1 MQQQSSWHEVN
12 SVFPR
17 ASGRDDDPV
26 SSRDGVTTT
35 ASLHRAALATLVLLA
50 ASVLAFSLVAAP
62 PAGAQTGES
71 SRPWSQVAET
81 QSVRVLGIGEFSG
94 ALSRPAGFQGEL
106 RDGSGNVQPA
116 GGGPH
121 LASTVAKLR
130 AQAGS
135 ALLLATGDSI
145 GGTAPET
152 ALLDDRP
159 TIEYFNRLGVDG
171 AGVGPRELEKGAEH
185 VRSLVRPECR
195 TEQDCRVDPP
205 LPPFRGA
212 AFPFLA
218 SNVVPSQDA
227 APTFP
232 FAIHRV
238 GDVRV
243 GVVAVTLPSESVPD
257 TPTELAD
264 PLDAVDE
271 TVESLQFLGVEAIVA
286 LVQAET
292 THGNLDPGACPDELT
307 EHDLIRDLNPAVD
320 ALIVG
325 ASGGPAN
332 CRVLDPESDDRV
344 VVAPA
349 SHGRSVTVVDLAVD
363 TSTGDVIRPQTSAFN
378 QTVNLDIEP
387 DPGTE
392 ELVRQ
397 ATAAAAPAAREVL
410 GSAAE
415 TIPRAMDEQGESALA
430 NVIADAQ
437 LHATREAGAQLAL
450 SNPDSLRTDLPG
462 GPLDYATLHSVQPYG
477 DRLYLVTVTGEEL
490 QAAFDHFAD
499 DIGRHGPAVSS
510 NVRYTV
516 NTGQP
521 EGSRVTEI
529 VIDDEP
535 IDPRRNYTVVVNEF
549 LASPEWNGSVLAERG
564 ERRESGL
571 TDLAA
576 LMRYVADEGPLTAP
590 GSARVNVID

>member
-1 MQQQSSWHEVN
+1 MQQPSSGHEVN
-12 SVFPR
+12 FALPR
-17 ASGRDDDPV
+17 ASERGRDHD
-26 SSRDGVTTT
+26 SSRGGVLETS
-35 ASLHRAALATLVLLA
+35 SLRHTGIAALALLAVSILTVLL
-50 ASVLAFSLVAAP
+50 VTAP
-62 PAGAQTGES
+62 PADAQTGET
-71 SRPWSQVAET
+71 SRPWSPAAET
-81 QSVRVLGIGEFSG
+81 QSVRILGIGEFTG
-94 ALSRPAGFQGEL
+94 AVSRPLGFQGEL
-106 RDGSGNVQPA
+106 RDGSGNVQPV

-130 AQAGS
+130 AQAGG

-159 TIEYFNRLGVDG
+159 TIEFFNRIGVDG

-185 VRSLVRPECR
+185 IRALVRPECR
-195 TEQDCRVDPP
+195 TEQDCRMDPP

-218 SNVVPSQDA
+218 SNVVPSPDA

-232 FAIHRV
+232 FAIHRA

-243 GVVAVTLPSESVPD
+243 GVVAVTLPTGSVPD

-264 PLDAVDE
+264 PLDAIDE
-271 TVESLQFLGVEAIVA
+271 TVESLQFLGVETIVA
-286 LVQAET
+286 LVQAEP
-292 THGNLDPGACPDELT
+292 THGNLAPGACPDELT
-307 EHDLIRDLNPAVD
+307 DHELIRDLNPAVD

-325 ASGGPAN
+325 ASGGPAT
-332 CRVLDPESDDRV
+332 CRVLDPDSAERV

-363 TSTGDVIRPQTSAFN
+363 TSSGDVIRPQTSAFN
-378 QTVNLDIEP
+378 QPVNLDIAP

-397 ATAAAAPAAREVL
+397 ATAAAAPAAREVV

-430 NVIADAQ
+430 NVVADAQ

-450 SNPDSLRTDLPG
+450 SNPDSIGADLPG
-462 GPLDYATLHSVQPYG
+462 GPLDYATLHAVQPYG

-490 QAAFDHFAD
+490 RAAFDHLAD
-499 DIGRHGPAVSS
+499 DIGDHGPAVSS

-516 NTGQP
+516 DTGLP
-521 EGSRVTEI
+521 EGARVAEI

-535 IDPRRNYTVVVNEF
+535 VDPRRDYTVVVNEF
-549 LASPEWNGSVLAERG
+549 LASPEWDGSVLAERG

-576 LMRYVADEGPLTAP
+576 LLRYVADEGPLSAP
-590 GSARVNVID
+590 AAARVTVIR